1 MDIANNRLA
10 NFIKRSPYWHEMVSK
25 FIAWSL
31 GNKWVWM
38 RSIWR
43 SRAYNAWQKAAPIQ
57 PISYSVVIPTIW
69 KSAVLTEL
77 VEVLNSSDWV
87 KEIILI
93 DNAGEEGRHLHTY
106 SKVKVQNQPTNLY
119 VNPAWNL
126 GVSLAQS
133 SYVILC
139 NDDILF
145 NPSILKDVS
154 KMVVREDIGL
164 IGIYENC
171 FFKSPTRPQ
180 NFHWR
185 FLPKMCWGF
194 GTLLI
199 FHKQNYL
206 SIPKELKVWY
216 GDSFLFTQ
224 MTKTHLGISG
234 ISIQTQMSSSSDSPV
249 FNSIKE
255 ADLQWYDIHYAP

>member
-1 MDIANNRLA
+1 MDIANNWLA
-10 NFIKRSPYWHEMVSK
+10 NFIKRSPYWHEMISK
-25 FIAWSL
+25 FIAWFL

-38 RSIWR
+38 RSIWG
-43 SRAYNAWQKAAPIQ
+43 SRAYNTWQTSAPPQ

-77 VEVLNSSDWV
+77 VEALDISDWV

-106 SKVKVQNQPTNLY
+106 SKVKVLNQPTNLY

-133 SYVILC
+133 PYVILC

-145 NPSILKDVS
+145 DPGILKEVS
-154 KMVVREDIGL
+154 KMVVRDDIGL
-164 IGIYENC
+164 IGVYENC

-180 NFHWR
+180 KFHWR
-185 FLPKMCWGF
+185 YQPMMCWGF

-199 FHKQNYL
+199 FHKQDYL
-206 SIPKELKVWY
+206 PIPKELKIWN

-224 MTKTHLGISG
+224 IPKTHLGING
-234 ISIQTQMSSSSDSPV
+234 ISIQTKMSSSSDLPV
-249 FNSIKE
+249 FNPIKE
-255 ADLQWYDIHYAP
+255 ADSLWYDTHYAP